1 MKNDILKI
9 IFVLKNRKKYV
20 ERYLN
25 LLTYYNKNHLVFDI
39 LIITD
44 HKENFFKLSPDLKY
58 KVILKQS
65 GLKRPI
71 SGINDI
77 FRSILINSKIL
88 EKYKYLIF
96 VEDDN
101 FVFPDAILKCK
112 KFMKKNLDFISSNG
126 KSFLFSKNKK
136 FKFANLY
143 NLPNSLQNKKL
154 LIRVKKYNGGIFYYS
169 LFKKIIFIRIIKNII
184 KIKDN
189 NLSEIFFNFQAIKLG
204 KHKKLNNIFLAREYP
219 RPKIYNIPK
228 IFKWIQNAN
237 LLKEIKIMSKILTE
251 NMTKKNEIKFLSF
264 TIYKYL
270 FERLEN
276 IRRKKIKFFLNN
288 LNKNN
293 VYYIKSFIKYL
304 NK

>member
-88 EKYKYLIF
+88 EKYK
-96 VEDDN
+96 
-101 FVFPDAILKCK
+101 
-112 KFMKKNLDFISSNG
+112 
-126 KSFLFSKNKK
+126 
-136 FKFANLY
+136 
-143 NLPNSLQNKKL
+143 
-154 LIRVKKYNGGIFYYS
+154 
-169 LFKKIIFIRIIKNII
+169 
-184 KIKDN
+184 
-189 NLSEIFFNFQAIKLG
+189 
-204 KHKKLNNIFLAREYP
+204 
-219 RPKIYNIPK
+219 
-228 IFKWIQNAN
+228 
-237 LLKEIKIMSKILTE
+237 
-251 NMTKKNEIKFLSF
+251 
-264 TIYKYL
+264 
-270 FERLEN
+270 
-276 IRRKKIKFFLNN
+276 
-288 LNKNN
+288 
-293 VYYIKSFIKYL
+293 
-304 NK
+304 